1 MTTTTTDTGLVSHH
15 PAIDEGR
22 VPLEAPVVAVT
33 LLEDRAQVTRRGR
46 VDVVAGRN
54 RLTIHNVAP
63 TLQDVSL
70 RVTIEGGARVDDARA
85 RRAARVRQREKP
97 EQARALEQKLDE
109 LADRHAALRDDASR
123 VQHRAGVVAEMMQK
137 ALAEL
142 PQDAAWSIGDVG
154 AWKQTFE
161 TLSQKSR
168 RLLESAQGT
177 RRELRTLQDA
187 ASFVVA
193 ERERLDRPDVAVLCL
208 VEVDVF
214 AEQAGSIELVV
225 EYTVPNAIW
234 RPTHEAVLVGNSLTV
249 RSRAAVWQHTGE
261 DWTNAALS
269 FSTARSSLGHEP
281 PLLRDDVLAV
291 QKKDNRVVV
300 QAREVAVSKAGLGR
314 GGAGGGGGGA
324 RPAPTGVE
332 LPGVDDGGDIQNL
345 KALQPM
351 TVASDGRP
359 VFVDLSTFT
368 GPATRSLVIMAEADE
383 KAFLKAACPH
393 TGQQPL
399 LAGPVDLLMD
409 SGPVGS
415 TRTLF
420 IAPGEQLALGFG
432 PDDDV
437 RVRRTSE
444 FKETVDDVDHWRR
457 RTITVNL
464 YLSNLGAEEKELEI
478 VERLPVSE
486 IDHVKVTL
494 VEDKTS
500 GAPTLDQDGFLR
512 WSLMLGAHGRLR
524 LSLVYVVAFAPSVTT
539 G

>member
-1 MTTTTTDTGLVSHH
+1 MTTSTADTALVTHH
-15 PAIDEGR
+15 PAVDESR
-22 VPLEAPVVAVT
+22 LLVDAPVVAVT

-54 RLTIHNVAP
+54 RLTVRGVAP
-63 TLQDVSL
+63 ALQDVSL
-70 RVTIEGGARVDDARA
+70 RVSVDGAARVDDARA

-109 LADRHAALRDDASR
+109 LAERHAVLRDDASR

-142 PQDAAWSIGDVG
+142 PQDAAWSIGDVN

-177 RRELRTLQDA
+177 RRELRTIREA

-193 ERERLDRPDVAVLCL
+193 ERERIDRPDVSLLCL

-214 AEQAGSIELVV
+214 AEQAGSIGLTL

-234 RPTHEAVLVGNSLTV
+234 RPTHEAALVGDSLTV
-249 RSRAAVWQHTGE
+249 TSRAAVWQNTGE
-261 DWTNAALS
+261 DWTDAALS

-300 QAREVAVSKAGLGR
+300 QAREVAVAKAGLGR
-314 GGAGGGGGGA
+314 GGAGGGGG
-324 RPAPTGVE
+324 RPAPTTGVD

-345 KALQPM
+345 KARRP
-351 TVASDGRP
+351 VSVPSDGRP
-359 VFVDLSTFT
+359 VFVDLATFT
-368 GPATRSLVIMAEADE
+368 SPATRSLVIMAEADE
-383 KAFLKAACPH
+383 KAILKASCAH

-399 LAGPVDLLMD
+399 LAGPVDLLME

-437 RVRRTSE
+437 RVRRTTE
-444 FKETVDDVDHWRR
+444 AKETVDDVDHWRR

-464 YLSNLGAEEKELEI
+464 YLSNLGATEKPLQV

-500 GAPTLDQDGFLR
+500 GAPALDQDGFLR
-512 WSLMLGAHGRLR
+512 WTMELGARARLR
-524 LSLVYVVAFAPSVTT
+524 LSLVYTVAFAPGVTS

>member
-1 MTTTTTDTGLVSHH
+1 MTSITADSALITLH
-15 PAIDEGR
+15 PAVDETR
-22 VPLEAPVVAVT
+22 VRVDAPVVAVT
-33 LLEDRAQVTRRGR
+33 LLEDRAQVIRRGH
-46 VDVVAGRN
+46 VDLVAGRH
-54 RLTIHNVAP
+54 RLTVHGVAP
-63 TLQDVSL
+63 ALQDVSL
-70 RVTIEGGARVDDARA
+70 RVDASDGARVEDARA
-85 RRAARVRQREKP
+85 RRAARVRQHEKP

-109 LADRHAALRDDASR
+109 LAERHGALRDDASR

-142 PQDAAWSIGDVG
+142 PEDAAWSIGDVN

-177 RRELRTLQDA
+177 RRELRTIQEA

-193 ERERLDRPDVAVLCL
+193 ERERIDRPDVAVLCL
-208 VEVDVF
+208 VEIDVF
-214 AEQAGSIELVV
+214 VARDGRIELTL

-234 RPTHEAVLVGNSLTV
+234 RPTHEAALVGDTLTV
-249 RSRAAVWQHTGE
+249 TSRAAVWQNTGE
-261 DWTNAALS
+261 DWTNATLS

-300 QAREVAVSKAGLGR
+300 QAREVAVAKAGLGR
-314 GGAGGGGGGA
+314 GGAGGSG
-324 RPAPTGVE
+324 RAPTTGVE

-345 KALQPM
+345 KALRPV
-351 TVASDGRP
+351 TVPSDGRP
-359 VFVDLSTFT
+359 VFVDLATFAA
-368 GPATRSLVIMAEADE
+368 PATRTLVVMAEADE
-383 KAFLKAACPH
+383 KAILKASCPH

-399 LAGPVDLLMD
+399 LAGPVDLLME

-444 FKETVDDVDHWRR
+444 FKESVDEVDHWRR

-464 YLSNLGAEEKELEI
+464 YLSNLGAEEKQLEI

-486 IDHVKVTL
+486 IEHVKVTL
-494 VEDKTS
+494 LEDKTS
-500 GAPTLDQDGFLR
+500 GAPALDQDGFLR
-512 WSLMLGAHGRLR
+512 WSLLLGARGRLR
-524 LSLVYVVAFAPSVTT
+524 LSLVYVVAFAPGVTN

>member
-1 MTTTTTDTGLVSHH
+1 MTTTTAADTGIVSLH
-15 PAIDEGR
+15 PAVDESR

-46 VDVVAGRN
+46 VDLIAGRN
-54 RLTIHNVAP
+54 RLTIHGVAP

-70 RVTIEGGARVDDARA
+70 RVTVEGGARVDDARA

-97 EQARALEQKLDE
+97 EQARALEEKLDE
-109 LADRHAALRDDASR
+109 LAERHAALRDDASR
-123 VQHRAGVVAEMMQK
+123 VQHRASVVAEMMQK

-142 PQDAAWSIGDVG
+142 PQDAAWSIGDVN

-168 RLLESAQGT
+168 RLLDNAQGT
-177 RRELRTLQDA
+177 RRELRTLREA
-187 ASFVVA
+187 AAFVVA
-193 ERERLDRPDVAVLCL
+193 ERERLDRPDIAVLCL

-214 AEQAGSIELVV
+214 AEQAGSAELVV
-225 EYTVPNAIW
+225 EYTVPNALW
-234 RPTHEAVLVGNSLTV
+234 RPTHEAALVGDTLTV

-281 PLLRDDVLAV
+281 PLLRDDVLFV

-314 GGAGGGGGGA
+314 GGGDDGT

-332 LPGVDDGGDIQNL
+332 LPGVDDGGDIQTL

-359 VFVDLSTFT
+359 VFVDLTTFT
-368 GPATRSLVIMAEADE
+368 APATRSLVIMAEADE
-383 KAFLKAACPH
+383 KAFLKAVCAH

-399 LAGPVDLLMD
+399 LAGPVDLLME

-420 IAPGEQLALGFG
+420 IAPGEQIALGFG
-432 PDDDV
+432 PDDDI

-444 FKETVDDVDHWRR
+444 YKEAVDEVDHWRR

-464 YLSNLGAEEKELEI
+464 YLSNLGAEEKQLEI

-486 IDHVKVTL
+486 TDHVKVTL
-494 VEDKTS
+494 VEEKTS
-500 GAPTLDQDGFLR
+500 GAPTLDRDGFLR
-512 WSLMLGAHGRLR
+512 WSLLLGAHGRLR
-524 LSLVYVVAFAPSVTT
+524 LSLVYVVAFAPGVTT